1 MYRPAFPG
9 RSIFITGVGRARP
22 RFAPARILACCA
34 QPLYLLTPPGRF
46 ALHAGAHRAHAS
58 FRRPC
63 GSLWAFGPTAHR
75 AGASLRCRAGN
86 LRPWTLSI
94 YRKRPVAPPFLD
106 MLNPPKPEGLGGF
119 AVCQPLIPR
128 RSRRRAPQRW
138 GRSRFPR
145 SGHTPSG
152 CRSPAPGP

>member
-1 MYRPAFPG
+1 MNLYRPAFPG

-22 RFAPARILACCA
+22 RFAPARISACCA

-46 ALHAGAHRAHAS
+46 ALRAGAHRAHAS

-106 MLNPPKPEGLGGF
+106 MLKPPEAGRPRGVCCLSTAYSAAVSAAGTSKVGAKPLST
-119 AVCQPLIPR
+119 I
-128 RSRRRAPQRW
+128 RSYTFW
-138 GRSRFPR
+138 V
-145 SGHTPSG
+145 
-152 CRSPAPGP
+152 